1 MMQEHQSVYFCS
13 EAPGGSGADEGW
25 RSITMSDALSGMQK
39 LGERA
44 SSTGWTEAS
53 RSAGSRDWAG
63 WQLRVRPDMLRG
75 VVFGCWN
82 LRRDFFIALP
92 GYFEQKK

>member
-1 MMQEHQSVYFCS
+1 MQEHQSVYFCS
-13 EAPGGSGADEGW
+13 EAPGGSGADEGC